1 MSHVLNVVD
10 VGHGNCAVIQSEG
23 KCVVVDAASKVHL
36 LKYLVKNNITVIDL
50 MILSHSDQD
59 HIAGLQP
66 VLASPEITVKRLV
79 VSADS
84 QKHTDVWED
93 VRALIAERVEKN
105 LLDLVLGVHSKSS
118 NEWGVINDRLSLE
131 VISPSSAMALA
142 GSGMAVANGTQKL
155 TSNSI
160 SIVLRVNFDGQPI
173 VLLAGDMDRIALDE
187 LLAKSPFAP
196 VKFLVYPH
204 HGGLPG
210 NACPVKFTN
219 DIISFFSPECI
230 IFSNGRNMHSNPRP
244 QVVAALR
251 KANAHLYIACT
262 QLSNSCC
269 AEVVLERAYI
279 PSNYSAGSSGGAYCS
294 GTVEIDLERAEILS
308 ELKQAHEQFVRGLDS
323 RMCC

>member
-1 MSHVLNVVD
+1 MRHILNVVD

-36 LKYLVKNNITVIDL
+36 LKYLVKNEITVIDL
-50 MILSHSDQD
+50 IVLSHSDQD

-93 VRALIAERVEKN
+93 VRALIAERVENN
-105 LLDLVLGVHSKSS
+105 LLDLVLGVHSKSL
-118 NEWGVINDRLSLE
+118 NEWGVVNERLNLE
-131 VISPSSAMALA
+131 VVSPSSAMALA
-142 GSGMAVANGTQKL
+142 GSGMAIANGAKKL
-155 TSNSI
+155 TSNSV
-160 SIVLRVNFDGQPI
+160 SIVLRVNFDNQPI

-187 LLAKSPFAP
+187 LISKSSAAP

-210 NACPVKFTN
+210 TACPAKFTN

-251 KANAHLYIACT
+251 KMSSELYIACT
-262 QLSNSCC
+262 QLSNDCC
-269 AEVVLERAYI
+269 SDVALDRSYVPA
-279 PSNYSAGSSGGAYCS
+279 NYSAGTSGGTYCS
-294 GTVEIDLERAEILS
+294 GTIEIDLERAEILN
-308 ELKQAHEQFVRGLDS
+308 ELKQAHEQFVRGLNS
-323 RMCC
+323 RLCG